1 MITIET
7 SIHQKPSKRKER
19 KMLKKNQKGFTLIE
33 LMIVIAII
41 GILAA
46 IAIPNFMSYRDKAY
60 CSKSETD
67 ANSALAALSS
77 YFSEPGRTAM
87 PTTTQLIAAEDLN
100 LNRPNAIT
108 FTADG
113 SGLDISV
120 TDGSGRC
127 PRASGNKSYHVYFGT
142 GGTPGWK

>member
-1 MITIET
+1 MF
-7 SIHQKPSKRKER
+7 KR
-19 KMLKKNQKGFTLIE
+19 NQEGFTLIE

-46 IAIPNFMSYRDKAY
+46 IAIPNFMAYRDKAY

-67 ANSALAALSS
+67 AQSALAALSS
-77 YFSEPGRTAM
+77 YFADPNRTAM
-87 PTTTQLIAAEDLN
+87 PTTAQLISAEDLII
-100 LNRPNAIT
+100 NRPNVVT

-113 SGLDISV
+113 AGLDIDV

-127 PRASGNKSYHVYFGT
+127 PRASGGKKYHVYFGT